1 MMSIDTAALVEP
13 VKEIA
18 AEAGARIVEIYSTGF
33 EVAEKDDQSPLT
45 TADLA
50 SHQTIVNQLQKLTPD
65 IPILSEESA
74 TIAFA
79 ERSHWQ
85 RFWLIDPLDGTK
97 EFIKRNGEFT
107 VNIALVEGH
116 EPVLSVV
123 LMPVTKRCYWAARGN
138 GAWRQEADGPVQ
150 QIAVTPLGNGPIRV
164 VGSRSHGG
172 DSLNSFLA
180 RLGDYDLV
188 SIGSSLKLCLVAEGK
203 ADIYPRLGP
212 TSEWDTAAA
221 QCIVEEAGGQVVTCE
236 GQRLTYNSK
245 ESLLNPHFLVFG
257 DAKRNWLGYLSASS

>member
-1 MMSIDTAALVEP
+1 MMPIDTIALVEP
-13 VKEIA
+13 VKTIA
-18 AEAGARIVEIYSTGF
+18 AEAGARIVEIYGTAF
-33 EVAEKDDQSPLT
+33 AVQEKDDQSPLT

-50 SHQTIVNQLQKLTPD
+50 SHQTIVTQLQKLTPD
-65 IPILSEESA
+65 TPILSEESA

-79 ERSHWQ
+79 ERSRWQ

-107 VNIALVEGH
+107 VNIALIEEH
-116 EPVLSVV
+116 EPILSVV
-123 LMPVTKRCYWAARGN
+123 LMPTSKRCYWAARGQ
-138 GAWRQEADGPVQ
+138 GAWRQEADGPAQ
-150 QIAVTPLGNGPIRV
+150 QIAVAKLGDGPVRV

-172 DSLNSFLA
+172 DSLNGFLA
-180 RLGDYDLV
+180 RLGAYDLV

-221 QCIVEEAGGQVVTCE
+221 QCIVEEAGGQVVTCD
-236 GQRLTYNSK
+236 GQRLTYNTK

-257 DAKRNWLGYLSASS
+257 DTRRNWLGYLSASS